1 MSSFRRRSAV
11 SFARTRPSPADDRI
25 VTLDPALAEA
35 IGRYLLVV
43 LYLGTALINSTCKVK
58 QHQDR
63 IAAVGIPVPGAMLWF
78 GFALQYAG
86 SLMLLFDWHKD
97 IGAMLLIVFTIA
109 ATAIFHR
116 YWQVEDPLRR
126 HMHFSFIF
134 SNIGLCG
141 ALVMLMAK

>member
-1 MSSFRRRSAV
+1 M
-11 SFARTRPSPADDRI
+11 
-25 VTLDPALAEA
+25 TLDPALAEA

-43 LYLGTALINSTCKVK
+43 LYLGTALINSSSKVK

-63 IAAVGIPVPGAMLWF
+63 IVAAGIPAAGAVLWF

-116 YWQVEDPLRR
+116 FWLVDDPLRR
-126 HMHFSFIF
+126 HLALSFVFNNVGIVG
-134 SNIGLCG
+134 GL
-141 ALVMLMAK
+141 LLLMG